1 MLSLKLKL
9 NSLVLSLCVISTLFL
24 PAQVR
29 AETDYETGDIAATR
43 AADQRAALAK
53 KAEERKKRAAEKQK
67 AAETQKA
74 AEMKK
79 AEEAQ
84 KSVEEQKKPDTQ
96 IADESQKENAPTQ

>member
-1 MLSLKLKL
+1 MLSVKLKI
-9 NSLVLSLCVISTLFL
+9 NSLLLSLCVISTLLL
-24 PAQVR
+24 PALAR

-53 KAEERKKRAAEKQK
+53 KAEERKKRAAERQK
-67 AAETQKA
+67 AAEIQKA